1 MPTATETHSIAIG
14 GTTLSTQSTFT
25 GTLLDIPAEACA
37 TGATTVINCPL
48 DVSAVKAFGILSTK
62 AVTVKTNSASSP
74 DNTIVLAANVG
85 YFWTNVSQDTFKL
98 TTDVVTLHIVNAS
111 GASADVAVAAILDST
126 P

>member
-1 MPTATETHSIAIG
+1 M
-14 GTTLSTQSTFT
+14 
-25 GTLLDIPAEACA
+25 
-37 TGATTVINCPL
+37 
-48 DVSAVKAFGILSTK
+48 
-62 AVTVKTNSASSP
+62 TVKTNSASSP